1 MAQKQSH
8 EALRVQHGDT
18 TAEKL
23 SPRRGRVRPKE
34 RTEIIAASAM
44 GKSRRQI
51 AKEFR
56 RSPNTIQ
63 AVLRRQ
69 DGRAMKADFQK
80 TLREEIRSLLIL
92 GAPMAAQSW
101 RRAVKN
107 AAAGKRTN
115 YQAARDWLLAAGVI
129 QPLSRKK
136 TTGEEPTIV
145 VVDHNKTPGEDAL
158 TS

>member
-1 MAQKQSH
+1 
-8 EALRVQHGDT
+8 
-18 TAEKL
+18 
-23 SPRRGRVRPKE
+23 
-34 RTEIIAASAM
+34 
-44 GKSRRQI
+44 
-51 AKEFR
+51 
-56 RSPNTIQ
+56 
-63 AVLRRQ
+63 
-69 DGRAMKADFQK
+69 
-80 TLREEIRSLLIL
+80 
-92 GAPMAAQSW
+92 MAAQSW